1 MTYAFRS
8 FVGSD
13 RTTYGQRKPVCCGK
27 GWGCDKQYQPLNPP
41 DAIANDLANPVEVP
55 ACLSPRQYLNIIEAS
70 PAD

>member
-1 MTYAFRS
+1 MNTCTIYPEGLKS
-8 FVGSD
+8 MNKD
-13 RTTYGQRKPVCCGK
+13 QRRPVCCGK